1 MSIIE
6 ELESRAVTEL
16 ELRELLEKYE
26 TLYIE
31 EPDALQAEDYY
42 ELDLYLEARISAIE
56 ELKENESAEV
66 KALKA
71 KIKEL
76 EAENRALYK
85 RAKGE
90 ANDYLNKQDIMTKF
104 SKGSDW
110 ALRLLKMMYQVSC
123 ATKIGREYYAKESD
137 ISEFLD
143 TYKGE
148 ALSI

>member
-1 MSIIE
+1 MKQKLLAFE
-6 ELESRAVTEL
+6 G
-16 ELRELLEKYE
+16 REFLEKYE

-31 EPDALQAEDYY
+31 EPDVLQAEDYY
-42 ELDLYLEARISAIE
+42 ELDLYIEARLSAIE
-56 ELKENESAEV
+56 ELKENDSAEV

-85 RAKGE
+85 RAKGDGD
-90 ANDYLNKQDIMTKF
+90 DYMNKQDIMTKF

-110 ALRLLKMMYQVSC
+110 ALKLLKLMRQANY

-137 ISEFLD
+137 ISLFLD
-143 TYKGE
+143 NYKGK
-148 ALSI
+148 ALVI